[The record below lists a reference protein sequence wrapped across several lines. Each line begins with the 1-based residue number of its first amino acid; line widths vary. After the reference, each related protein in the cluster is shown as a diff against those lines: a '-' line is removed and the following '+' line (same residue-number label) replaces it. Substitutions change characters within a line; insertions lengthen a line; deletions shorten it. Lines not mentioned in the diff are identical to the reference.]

1 MDVPT
6 VYELS
11 RHSGGD
17 VHYYPQFQA
26 SIHGEKLCRE
36 MVHTLTRTMGW
47 EGVMRVRVS
56 TGYKI
61 TAFSGHLHIRGTDLI
76 VLPNCHA
83 DQTIGIS
90 IEPAGAEGG
99 EQATSLVAVQAALL
113 YTNS

>member
-26 SIHGEKLCRE
+26 AQHGEKLDRE
-36 MVHTLTRTMGW
+36 MQHTLTRTMGW

-61 TAFSGHLHIRGTDLI
+61 TKFHGHMYIRGADLV

-83 DQTIGIS
+83 DQSMGIT
-90 IEPAGAEGG
+90 IEPDEQKAPGG
-99 EQATSLVAVQAALL
+99 LLCVQAALL
-113 YTNS
+113 YTNSEG